1 MGQFEKSHW
10 AEPDFSRK
18 FVESADIA
26 IIERKRS
33 HSVMKSFFRHHFMH
47 KDGRIDLLDLGCGD
61 GILTYEL
68 KQTGFPLSAT
78 LVDGSE
84 EMLGKTKERLKGYKD
99 VRTMQASF
107 QEIIAGNALTEDFD
121 FIVSSLAIH
130 HLDMKEKREL
140 FGWVYARLKNDGCFM
155 NIDVV
160 LVPNEVLERWY
171 MVLWQEWIT
180 EKKKEAGIT
189 GDIYAD
195 TMKRYK
201 DNRDNKPD
209 RLDLQLDAL
218 KAIGFRNVDCYY
230 KYGIFTIYGGRK

>member
-1 MGQFEKSHW
+1 MGQFEQSHW

-33 HSVMKSFFRHHFMH
+33 HAIMKSFFRHHFMR
-47 KDGRIDLLDLGCGD
+47 KDGRRDLLDLGCGD

-68 KQTGFPLSAT
+68 KQTGHPITAT

-84 EMLGKTKERLKGYKD
+84 EMLRKAEERLKAYPD
-99 VRTMQASF
+99 IRTVRASF
-107 QEIIAGNALTEDFD
+107 QEVIGGKVIAGDFD
-121 FIVSSLAIH
+121 FIISSLAIH

-140 FGWVYARLKNDGCFM
+140 FGWVYTRLRNNGCFM

-160 LVPNEVLERWY
+160 LAPNKVLEEWY

-209 RLDLQLDAL
+209 GLDSQLDAL
-218 KAIGFRNVDCYY
+218 KAIGFHDVDCYY

>member
-1 MGQFEKSHW
+1 MGQFEQSHW

-26 IIERKRS
+26 IVERKRS
-33 HSVMKSFFRHHFMH
+33 HAIMKSFFRHQFMH

-68 KQTGFPLSAT
+68 MQTEVPLSAT

-84 EMLGKTKERLKGYKD
+84 EMLGKAKERLKDYPD
-99 VRTMQASF
+99 ILAVRASF
-107 QEIIAGNALTEDFD
+107 QELIGGKVIADDFD

-140 FGWVYARLKNDGCFM
+140 FGWVYARLRNNGCFM

-160 LVPNEVLERWY
+160 LAPNEVLEEWY

-180 EKKKEAGIT
+180 EKKKETGIT
-189 GDIYAD
+189 GDIYGD

-209 RLDLQLDAL
+209 SLDSQMDAL
-218 KAIGFRNVDCYY
+218 KAIGFRDMDCYY